1 MSTDYY
7 TILEVEKTASEKEIK
22 TAFRKL
28 AHVHHPDKGGDEKRF
43 KEINEAYQTLSNK
56 EKRAQYDRFGQ
67 SAGGFSSYGGPTAGR
82 GNTGQYG
89 GFSAQGGPASGWNMN
104 YGDFARSGAGSQF
117 NMFSLKKIP
126 VLVWILLLPII
137 IVIVLVGLFALFL
150 WISFKTL
157 QTVRR

>member
-67 SAGGFSSYGGPTAGR
+67 SAGGFSSYGGPTAG
-82 GNTGQYG
+82 GGSAGQYG
-89 GFSAQGGPASGWNMN
+89 GFNMN

-126 VLVWILLLPII
+126 LLVWILLLPII
-137 IVIVLVGLFALFL
+137 IIIVLVGLFALFL